1 VASERQ
7 AERGAAVRPDPLRIL
22 LVSHTY
28 VTPENRGKLEQ
39 MGRRARLRALV
50 PERGADIAGTQRT
63 SASGAESYEFVPL
76 PIVGRTLPGTQW
88 LFTRWRQAWAGF
100 DPHAVVLEQE
110 VWSLAMLQGLALRRR
125 YARRAS
131 LTLFVW
137 ESLPR
142 PGWRGPATTPFYRMA
157 IRSAS
162 TIMVGDRGARELF
175 LRHGAD
181 PSRLFVTPQVG
192 LEPRRLAPVEPQ
204 ERGRHRRDLGLDE
217 DAFVVGFAGRFVPE
231 KGVLDLVEAA
241 RALRPPGTRVQLAL
255 LGAGPLEPG
264 IRKRAGGDVA
274 LAILPARPRDQ
285 IAPFYQSLDAFVLP
299 SRTTPTWKEQFGMA
313 AAEAMACGV
322 SVVGSSSGAIPDLI
336 GRTGLVFPEGDV
348 GALAAALNR
357 LAAEPGLR
365 EELGA
370 AGRRRSAR
378 LFSHEAVADTTLRA
392 IDIGRGAQGER
403 PIAYCDVDD

>member
-1 VASERQ
+1 MASERQ
-7 AERGAAVRPDPLRIL
+7 AERRDVVRSDPLRIL

-28 VTPENRGKLEQ
+28 VTPENRGKLEE
-39 MGRRARLRALV
+39 MGRHARLRALV
-50 PERGADIAGTQRT
+50 PERGADIAGAQRT
-63 SASGAESYEFVPL
+63 AASGRESYELVPL
-76 PIVGRTLPGTQW
+76 PITGRTLPGTRW

-100 DPHAVVLEQE
+100 DPDAVVLEQE

-131 LTLFVW
+131 LTLFAW
-137 ESLPR
+137 ENLPR
-142 PGWRGPATTPFYRMA
+142 PGWRGPASRPFYRMA

-162 TIMVGDRGARELF
+162 SIMVGDRSARELF

-181 PSRLFVTPQVG
+181 PARLFVTPQVG
-192 LEPRRLAPVEPQ
+192 LDPRRLTPVEAH
-204 ERGRHRRDLGLDE
+204 ERRARRRGLGLDE
-217 DAFVVGFAGRFVPE
+217 DAFVVGFAGRLVPE

-241 RALRPPGTRVQLAL
+241 RGLRLPGAKVQLAL
-255 LGAGPLEPG
+255 LGAGPLEPE
-264 IRKRAGGDVA
+264 IRRRAGGDVG
-274 LAILPARPRDQ
+274 LAILPARPRDEV
-285 IAPFYQSLDAFVLP
+285 APFYQSLDAFALP
-299 SRTTPTWKEQFGMA
+299 SRTTQIWKEQFGMA

-336 GRTGLVFPEGDV
+336 GRTGLVFPEGDA

-365 EELGA
+365 EQLGA
-370 AGRRRSAR
+370 AARRRSAR

-403 PIAYCDVDD
+403 PIAYCDVGD